1 MERKNYAEVLID
13 GKIYTLGGAEE
24 QEYMQ
29 RVAAYINEKIT
40 VLKRQPGFTRQSADY
55 QEVMI
60 YLNLADDYLRRC
72 RRPKHS
78 ERRRKR
84 WKRKSTV

>member
-29 RVAAYINEKIT
+29 RVAERG
-40 VLKRQPGFTRQSADY
+40 LSGG
-55 QEVMI
+55 
-60 YLNLADDYLRRC
+60 DDLPESGRRLF
-72 RRPKHS
+72 
-78 ERRRKR
+78 
-84 WKRKSTV
+84 